1 MALLGYSGAV
11 IQRSVT
17 SATNQVRITSS
28 GGPHEPTSAFRLS
41 ITPRRS
47 NSNLIL
53 HWACAVNESGGGRNV
68 IYSASFQRS
77 TDQSSWTDVSI
88 GDSNSAR
95 DRRTSAFRPYGYDY
109 NDPQMLNV
117 YGQDAPGGT
126 STYYYRLVFYFDD
139 GTPDMWFNLSS
150 SDYSSWPWT
159 GRMTFTITEVHA

>member
-17 SATNQVRITSS
+17 SATNQVRITSG

-53 HWACAVNESGGGRNV
+53 HWACPVNEFGGGRNV

-77 TDQSSWTDVSI
+77 TDQSTWTDVSI

-117 YGQDAPGGT
+117 YGNDAPGGT

-139 GTPDMWFNLSS
+139 GTPDMWFNYSY

-159 GRMTFTITEVHA
+159 GRMTFTITEVHS